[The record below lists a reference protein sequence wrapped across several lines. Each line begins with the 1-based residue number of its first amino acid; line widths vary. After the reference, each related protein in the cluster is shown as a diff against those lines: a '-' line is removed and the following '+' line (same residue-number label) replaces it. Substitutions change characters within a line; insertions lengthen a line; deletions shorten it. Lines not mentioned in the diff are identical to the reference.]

1 MEKTLTV
8 AQILPALSSGGVER
22 CTLETARA
30 LVAAGHR
37 SIVISSGG
45 RLVAQLETEGSEH
58 ILMPVQKK
66 SLGSLFQVFPLRRL
80 LQDIKPDI
88 LHARSRIPAWIAWL
102 AWRKLPASSR
112 PRFVTTMHGLNSVS
126 AYSAIMT
133 KGEAVIAGSQTV
145 YDYIRQHYPQCPAER
160 IHLIPEGVDPAEF
173 PYGYQPSAEWIAQ
186 WHSDFP
192 ELQGK
197 TILALPGRLTRLKGH
212 ETFIEL
218 LQAIQA
224 DSPHI
229 HGLIIGGA
237 EAKKQAYAEE
247 LRQRVRDAELDDVI
261 TFTGHRSDIR
271 EVMSQCD
278 VLFSLST
285 KPETFGRTVLEAIR
299 LGKPVIAW
307 DKGGVGEILRDCYPQ
322 GRAPAN
328 QDEALLQITQQ
339 WLQAP
344 NHPAPSSH
352 YLLSNM
358 CQQTIN
364 LYQSLAGQKTT
375 PSDAQPL

>member
-45 RLVAQLETEGSEH
+45 RLVAQLEAEGSEH
-58 ILMPVQKK
+58 ILMPVHKK

-102 AWRKLPASSR
+102 AWRKLPSASR
-112 PRFVTTMHGLNSVS
+112 PRFITTMHGLNSVS

-173 PYGYQPSAEWIAQ
+173 PYGYQPSAEWLTQ

-197 TILALPGRLTRLKGH
+197 TVLALPGRLTRLKGH
-212 ETFIEL
+212 ETFLTLIEA
-218 LQAIQA
+218 LQPNY
-224 DSPHI
+224 PHV

-237 EAKKQAYAEE
+237 EAKKAAYADE
-247 LRQRVRDAELDDVI
+247 LKQLVSHKKLPI
-261 TFTGHRSDIR
+261 SFSGHRSDIR

-322 GRAPAN
+322 GRVPAS
-328 QDEALLQITQQ
+328 QEEALLQTTRQ

-358 CQQTIN
+358 CQQTLN
-364 LYQSLAGQKTT
+364 LYQSLACHRDT
-375 PSDAQPL
+375 PSYSQPL